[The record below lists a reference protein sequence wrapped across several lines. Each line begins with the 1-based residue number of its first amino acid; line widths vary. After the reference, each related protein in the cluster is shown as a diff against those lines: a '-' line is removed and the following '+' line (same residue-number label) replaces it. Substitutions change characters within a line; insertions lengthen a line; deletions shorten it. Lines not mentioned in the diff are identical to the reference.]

1 MRYSIVLV
9 LFFLLLSVNNSNS
22 GSFSIFFNESDS
34 SSFGIYAAFDLRER
48 ESFVQVTNVLSTATQ
63 LHIQIY
69 DVSNLCNENN
79 FFDLY
84 TPNDTHTYNL
94 REILSNDGNP
104 SGVVLPEDAYGI
116 IFITGE
122 TSDEIISN
130 FRIIDNSGYEYRANS
145 QSFHNRTPIP
155 APSTPVALFNFN
167 SENGLILSDVFGIPV
182 NVESNNGR
190 LEATLDELPNTFLA
204 VDVDIVDENEV
215 LFSCRDI
222 IFACVDE
229 NSPFLDE
236 IIQLAN
242 NEGSSASV
250 ASYEYG
256 INNTI
261 PNSKDGELLCP
272 GNVISDGVVRLTREA
287 FGDGFLQFAGYV
299 GLNNGNGRG
308 SMDSF
313 HSYNPLVLGPRG

>member
-1 MRYSIVLV
+1 MRYSFVFV
-9 LFFLLLSVNNSNS
+9 FVFLFLFSSTNSNS
-22 GSFSIFFNESDS
+22 GTFSLFFNETDS
-34 SSFGIYAAFDLRER
+34 SSFGVYAAFDLRER
-48 ESFVQVTNVLSTATQ
+48 ESFLQVTNVLNTPTQ

-79 FFDLY
+79 FFDDF
-84 TPNDTHTYNL
+84 TPNDTHIYNL
-94 REILSNDGNP
+94 RDILTNDGNP

-116 IFITGE
+116 IFIAGE
-122 TSDEIISN
+122 DADRIISN
-130 FRIIDNSGYEYRANS
+130 FRILDNLGFEYRANT
-145 QSFHNRTPIP
+145 QSFNERTPIGGLN
-155 APSTPVALFNFN
+155 TPVAFFNYN
-167 SENGLILSDVFGIPV
+167 SENGVILSDVFGIPV
-182 NVESNNGR
+182 GLRSNNGR
-190 LEATLDELPNTFLA
+190 IEAAFDELPNTFLA
-204 VDVDIVDENEV
+204 ADIDIVDENEV

-242 NEGSSASV
+242 DQGSSASV

-261 PNSKDGELLCP
+261 PNSKGGELLCP
-272 GNVISDGVVRLTREA
+272 GNVISGGIVILRSEA
-287 FGDGFLQFAGYV
+287 FGDGTQFAGYV

-308 SMDSF
+308 SMDAF
-313 HSYNPLVLGPRG
+313 HSFNPFTADPRG